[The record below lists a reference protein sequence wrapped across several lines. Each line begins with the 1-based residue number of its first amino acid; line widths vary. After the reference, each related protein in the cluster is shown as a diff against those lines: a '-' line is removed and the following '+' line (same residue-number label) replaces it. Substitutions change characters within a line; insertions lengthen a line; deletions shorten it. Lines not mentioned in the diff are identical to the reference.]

1 MLKDHRSTPLLAVT
15 INCLLSKDGEL
26 QNVGA
31 ALVSNIA
38 RFKVTRRSFSLVDRL
53 KNCTATHM
61 IFSDTFV

>member
-31 ALVSNIA
+31 ALASNIA
-38 RFKVTRRSFSLVDRL
+38 RFKVLDDPFS
-53 KNCTATHM
+53 M
-61 IFSDTFV
+61 